1 MGPPGAARQTV
12 ASFGG
17 ASAVRR
23 TSSFR
28 RSDQPAS
35 AESMNGYNFT
45 ERVRKVLAFAR
56 EEAVRLRHEYVG
68 TEHQLLALLREGEGV
83 GATVL
88 KNLGADLDQLRQRVE
103 ASIQP
108 GTPGRHVG
116 PDLPYTSRAKKVLE
130 LGMES
135 ARELSHSYVGTEH
148 LLLGL
153 LREKQGIAAQIL
165 VASGVTLD
173 RAEAEVLAILSSE
186 YRGTELRASSVSH
199 VSVSQSAH
207 SPGSSGHSLRD
218 GHFIPLDVDDGTSM
232 QAYVIRPA
240 SAGRRPGL
248 IVFQEAY
255 GVNDHIRD
263 VAARFAAQGFVV
275 IAPELYHRTGTH
287 VEGPYGDFAALGPH
301 FNAVTSDTIAADARA
316 AHAWLTAQPEVDA
329 NRIATIGYCMGGRA
343 AFVANLELPLAAA
356 VTYYGGGIAPALLDR
371 VSRLH
376 APHLFCWGGKD
387 THIPIEQTRAIDDA
401 LRAADKPYT
410 SVTFGEAG
418 HAFFCDQR
426 TEYRPDAA
434 AEAWALTIA
443 FLARTTGVTAPRT

>member
-1 MGPPGAARQTV
+1 
-12 ASFGG
+12 
-17 ASAVRR
+17 
-23 TSSFR
+23 
-28 RSDQPAS
+28 
-35 AESMNGYNFT
+35 MNGYNFT
-45 ERVRKVLAFAR
+45 ERVRKVLAMAR
-56 EEAVRLRHEYVG
+56 EESVRLHHEYVG
-68 TEHQLLALLREGEGV
+68 SEHQLLGLLREGEGV

-88 KNLGADLDQLRQRVE
+88 KNLGADLDQLRQRIE
-103 ASIQP
+103 ATVQAGRP
-108 GTPGRHVG
+108 DRHVG

-130 LGMES
+130 LAMSE
-135 ARELSHSYVGTEH
+135 AKALSHSYVGTEH

-153 LREKQGIAAQIL
+153 LLEKQGIAAQVL
-165 VASGVTLD
+165 VSVGVTLD
-173 RAEAEVLAILSSE
+173 RTRAEVLRIL
-186 YRGTELRASSVSH
+186 
-199 VSVSQSAH
+199 
-207 SPGSSGHSLRD
+207 GSSIEGGSTYTSVVVGQSSLSIARPSSLRD
-218 GHFIPLDVDDGTSM
+218 GQFVPLDVDDGTSM
-232 QAYVIRPA
+232 QAFVVSPA
-240 SAGRRPGL
+240 AAGRKPGL

-301 FNAVTSDTIAADARA
+301 FNAVNSDTIAADSRA
-316 AHAWLTAQPEVDA
+316 AHAWLVSQPEVDPT
-329 NRIATIGYCMGGRA
+329 RIATIGYCMGGRA

-371 VSRLH
+371 VAQLH

-387 THIPIEQTRAIDDA
+387 THIPPEQTRAIDDA

-410 SVTFGEAG
+410 TVTFGEAG

-426 TEYRPDAA
+426 ADYRPTAA

-443 FLARTTGVTAPRT
+443 FFARTVGIAAPRT